1 MNRKIIL
8 WSWFLPIVLFLFAN
22 CDNSDGTS
30 VLEEEME
37 MEEVIPEQDTTNNET
52 LDSTDMTM
60 EDQAIDSTTI
70 DTTAQILAKITA
82 VTVSGMAN
90 SYTFNVTIESPDLG
104 CEQYADWWEVVGVD
118 SVLRYRRILTH
129 SHVDEQPFT
138 RSGGPVPI
146 DENKEVIVRA
156 HINNLGY
163 GIQIFKG
170 TVGNGF
176 KVDSLSTD
184 FAIGLD
190 TLSPLPT
197 GCAF

>member
-1 MNRKIIL
+1 MNKKIIRR
-8 WSWFLPIVLFLFAN
+8 SWFLPIVLFLFVN
-22 CDNSDGTS
+22 CDNSNGTS

-37 MEEVIPEQDTTNNET
+37 MEEVITEQDTTNNEP
-52 LDSTDMTM
+52 LDSIDMAM
-60 EDQAIDSTTI
+60 EEESDSTTM
-70 DTTAQILAKITA
+70 DTTAQILAKITEA
-82 VTVSGMAN
+82 TVSGMAN
-90 SYTFNVTIESPDLG
+90 NYTFNVTIESPDLG
-104 CEQYADWWEVVGVD
+104 CEQYADWWEVVGMD
-118 SVLRYRRILTH
+118 SVLLYRRILTH

-176 KVDSLSTD
+176 KVDSLPND